1 MSYDYFLLPQGDNV
15 IGATVKQ
22 LFRFIE
28 FLPIQDARDIERST
42 QIYIRDIVQT
52 HGISIA
58 IFWQAL

>member
-28 FLPIQDARDIERST
+28 FLLIQDARDIERST
-42 QIYIRDIVQT
+42 QFIRDIVQM